1 MAAAC
6 VALSRVDAS
15 FEMVLLGAAIISCA
29 AAQGN
34 FGFKGSASSQGN
46 LAFNYTYHASRLF
59 NDLMLNYVK
68 QVAPTSIR
76 RVSYSSAGTDVQ
88 MQLRLFKLR
97 TVSTSEGIMELRV
110 WWRLWWTDLRLSW
123 NPDDYGGITS
133 IRVKAADHTKPEAS
147 DIWLPDVQVYNAAM
161 GSHSTM
167 DPSDALVS
175 SIGQVHWSRP
185 GNLRVLCRFSGLIM
199 FPIGEF
205 SCPIEIGGW
214 LNGGEVQGL
223 SSADQTVTD
232 QPGCADIA
240 SGHADETGKGSYQE
254 VRLVKVECEEHVYS
268 YPCCP
273 TNPFPVLKYRI
284 YLKRATSFFVFTTM
298 VPSTLFTILS
308 FTPFFMSFEA
318 GERLSVGVT
327 LVLTIEIS
335 RAALVSTL
343 PICGEWLWLEILF
356 FVNLIFTVA
365 AFLESC
371 LVIGLSWT
379 TEESVLPIGVA
390 GAYGKVRRWLGDATQ
405 DSESI
410 AGRFLRQAIDS
421 GTLEVNKAGKAV
433 MGRSGNFQFGL
444 PSLVPFSRSH
454 SIAPTPP
461 PSPPEPSKLPQTQ
474 TPSDS
479 ADTSNSAIQEAT
491 HKLIFF
497 ESLFFSLDVDGSDYI
512 LFDEMRRML
521 AFTAL
526 TMTNAEREEALK
538 QADTDRA
545 DGRLSRYEFMDL
557 CVATMWDQP
566 LEDLNRA
573 AAAYSEYRERLKKR
587 ANSSWRHIADQIDRF
602 SRFWFPALYLVFFA
616 TTLRTEF
623 RDSNMDDLQHNLTAV
638 ANTSQ
643 QILDEEYK
651 AAEYLDGITFTSS
664 GSPASSSL
672 VTLILFL
679 LIWCGVKYQGMRARL
694 AIEKKAADSGSVTAA
709 KYEQRNKELSTRKG
723 RKMGAWMRKVASSGR
738 LAAVQPNSPLRSPNV
753 AQVRPAASP

>member
-1 MAAAC
+1 MAA
-6 VALSRVDAS
+6 RG
-15 FEMVLLGAAIISCA
+15 VLLISCA
-29 AAQGN
+29 AAG
-34 FGFKGSASSQGN
+34 AAAQGN
-46 LAFNYTYHASRLF
+46 LDFNYTYHASRLF
-59 NDLMLNYVK
+59 NDLMQNYVK
-68 QVAPTSIR
+68 QVAPTSVR

-97 TVSTSEGIMELRV
+97 TVSTAEGIMELRV

-123 NPDDYGGITS
+123 NPDDYGGISS
-133 IRVKAADHTKPEAS
+133 IMVKAADHTKPEAS
-147 DIWLPDVQVYNAAM
+147 DIWLPDIQVYNAAM
-161 GSHSTM
+161 GSQNTM
-167 DPSDALVS
+167 DPSDAQVS
-175 SIGQVHWSRP
+175 SNGQVHWSRP
-185 GNLRVLCRFSGLIM
+185 GNLKVLCRFSGLIM

-205 SCPIEIGGW
+205 SCPVEIGGW

-223 SSADQTVTD
+223 SSADASVTD
-232 QPGCADIA
+232 YPGCADIA
-240 SGHADETGKGSYQE
+240 SGHTDETGKGSYQE

-273 TNPFPVLKYRI
+273 SNPFPVIKYRI

-298 VPSTLFTILS
+298 VPSTLFTLLS

-356 FVNLIFTVA
+356 FVNLVFTVA

-379 TEESVLPIGVA
+379 TEQSVLPIGVA
-390 GAYGKVRRWLGDATQ
+390 AAYGRVRRWLGDATQ

-421 GTLEVNKAGKAV
+421 GSLEVNRAGKAV
-433 MGRSGNFQFGL
+433 MGRSGKSIFGL
-444 PSLVPFSRSH
+444 PRLVPLHRAHGSASGDRRGSEKRQAAA
-454 SIAPTPP
+454 SPP
-461 PSPPEPSKLPQTQ
+461 PSPPETSKPPQRTHA
-474 TPSDS
+474 T
-479 ADTSNSAIQEAT
+479 TELSNEAIQEAT

-538 QADTDRA
+538 QADTDLA

-566 LEDLNRA
+566 LADLNRA

-587 ANSSWRHIADQIDRF
+587 ANSSWRTVAVEIDRF

-616 TTLRTEF
+616 TTLNTEF
-623 RDSNMDDLQHNLTAV
+623 LDNNIDLFSNATAV

-643 QILDEEYK
+643 QIVDEDYK
-651 AAEYLDGITFTSS
+651 AAEYLDGITITST
-664 GSPASSSL
+664 GSTASASL
-672 VTLILFL
+672 VTLICFV
-679 LIWCGVKYQGMRARL
+679 LIWCGLKLHGMKTRHAMER
-694 AIEKKAADSGSVTAA
+694 KAADSGSVTAA
-709 KYEQRNKELSTRKG
+709 KYEQRNRELSKKG
-723 RKMGAWMRKVASSGR
+723 NMLVMMRKVASSGR
-738 LAAVQPNSPLRSPNV
+738 LLNSSQVQPVMEP
-753 AQVRPAASP
+753 VRPLEEPVQPIEEPVLPVDPKSVL